1 MRCTGTTVHG
11 IRMPIIRKGDDLI
24 EIITEHLIL
33 AAENEP
39 FKFKDNDIIGV
50 TESFLAR
57 SQGNIVSVDDVAE
70 DVARKI
76 PDGDIAIA
84 FPILSRNRFMPI
96 LRGIV
101 KSVPAPRKI
110 RIYTSY
116 PSDEVGN
123 QIIDPAYFYEQK
135 SALASGCFDE
145 SAWEKIFG
153 RHKHAF
159 TGVDYVEL
167 YRSLAPDRIEFWFTN
182 DPLEVL
188 KRDRNIIVASIHVRA
203 IHREILRKGGAE
215 WLCDLADICNTPLR
229 EGAGYNPEYGLLGSN
244 YSSDSSLKLFPRDC
258 KAFVKDL
265 QAALLRKTGKNMHVL
280 VYGDGAF
287 KDPVCG
293 IWELADPVVSPG
305 YTDGLEGTPN
315 EVKLKL
321 VADSTGNATAGE
333 ARQAVSQAIEA
344 KRGAA
349 HTKDYKFSL
358 GTTPRRYTDLIG
370 SLCDLVS
377 GSGDK
382 GTPVVHISGYFDS
395 YIDD

>member
-1 MRCTGTTVHG
+1 
-11 IRMPIIRKGDDLI
+11 MPIVRKGDDLT
-24 EIITEHLIL
+24 EIIAEFLLL

-39 FKFKDNDIIGV
+39 FQFKDRDIVGV
-50 TESFLAR
+50 TESFFAR
-57 SQGNIVSVDDVAE
+57 SQGNIVTLDDVAS

-76 PDGDIAIA
+76 PEGDIAIA

-101 KSVPAPRKI
+101 KGVPAPRKI

-123 QIIDPAYFYEQK
+123 HIIHPVSFYELK
-135 SALASGCFDE
+135 AGFTSECFDE
-145 SAWEKIFG
+145 PTWEKTFG
-153 RHKHAF
+153 RYKHTF

-167 YRSLAPDRIEFWFTN
+167 YRSLAPDRIEVWFTN
-182 DPLEVL
+182 NPLDIL
-188 KRDRNIIVASIHVRA
+188 KRDRSVIIASIHARGLHRA
-203 IHREILRKGGAE
+203 VLSKGGAD
-215 WLCDLADICNTPLR
+215 WLCDLTDICSSPVR
-229 EGAGYNPEYGLLGSN
+229 DGSGYNPDYGLLGSN

-258 KAFVKDL
+258 KTFVNNL
-265 QAALLRKTGKNMHVL
+265 QAALLRKTGKNMQVL

-305 YTDGLEGTPN
+305 YTDGLEGTPS
-315 EVKLKL
+315 EIKLKL
-321 VADSTGNATAGE
+321 VADSAGNISADE
-333 ARQAVSQAIEA
+333 ARQAVSQAIKANRDSEPA
-344 KRGAA
+344 KNAQL
-349 HTKDYKFSL
+349 SL
-358 GTTPRRYTDLIG
+358 GTTPRRYPDLIG

-382 GTPVVHISGYFDS
+382 GTPVIHISGYFDS
-395 YIDD
+395 YIDE